1 MKHSLFAL
9 VASFAFVSCGDV
21 DRSEVALAQN
31 LYPSGPAQE
40 LTPGSLCQKK
50 GHPRHSE
57 RINYCPRSVSKAT
70 KIDVIR
76 SYDEN
81 LGYQIRQMRRQD
93 FKIDHLIPLCI
104 GGSNE
109 TENLWPQHKSIFVHT
124 DIIEQRLCDLMI
136 AGKMLQ
142 AEAIGLIREV
152 KADTSKAE
160 AMRRDLEARL

>member
-1 MKHSLFAL
+1 
-9 VASFAFVSCGDV
+9 
-21 DRSEVALAQN
+21 
-31 LYPSGPAQE
+31 
-40 LTPGSLCQKK
+40 
-50 GHPRHSE
+50 
-57 RINYCPRSVSKAT
+57 
-70 KIDVIR
+70 
-76 SYDEN
+76 
-81 LGYQIRQMRRQD
+81 MRRQD

-152 KADTSKAE
+152 KANTSRAE